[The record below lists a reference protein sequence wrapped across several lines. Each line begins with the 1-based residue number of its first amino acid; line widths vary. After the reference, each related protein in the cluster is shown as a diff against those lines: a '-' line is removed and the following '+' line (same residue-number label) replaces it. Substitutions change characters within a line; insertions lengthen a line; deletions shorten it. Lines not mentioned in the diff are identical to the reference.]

1 MLTATSKGEKSNK
14 SKKTS
19 PRPSPRRSRKEDY
32 EVSMH
37 EKSICYIEKLRNLIK
52 NANAVKLLFDICIIY
67 LRKFGILTTVRCGK
81 LRVMMEKVG
90 LELISQHDHHHHI

>member
-14 SKKTS
+14 SKRTS

-37 EKSICYIEKLRNLIK
+37 EKKICYIEKSTKYVSILIK
-52 NANAVKLLFDICIIY
+52 NVNAV
-67 LRKFGILTTVRCGK
+67 
-81 LRVMMEKVG
+81 E
-90 LELISQHDHHHHI
+90 

>member
-14 SKKTS
+14 SKRTS

-37 EKSICYIEKLRNLIK
+37 EKSICYIEKLTKSN
-52 NANAVKLLFDICIIY
+52 
-67 LRKFGILTTVRCGK
+67 RKR
-81 LRVMMEKVG
+81 
-90 LELISQHDHHHHI
+90 